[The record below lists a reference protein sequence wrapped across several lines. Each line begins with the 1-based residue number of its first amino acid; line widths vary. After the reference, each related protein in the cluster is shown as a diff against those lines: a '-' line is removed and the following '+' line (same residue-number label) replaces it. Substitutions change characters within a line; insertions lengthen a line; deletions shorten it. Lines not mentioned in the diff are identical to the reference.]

1 MGRRTG
7 HRRLKGVME
16 IGGVDRETERARQTE
31 TERETEI
38 NGARGI
44 DRQTNRETKRKR

>member
-16 IGGVDRETERARQTE
+16 IGGVDRERDRQRDRV
-31 TERETEI
+31 RETEI

-44 DRQTNRETKRKR
+44 DRKTDIETERKR